1 MHHTPSSAENSPVSS
16 QHTNSSANKIA
27 FRIFLLTIILA
38 PIAFWPTSYIS
49 LDLVKVLVIALGTIG
64 SALFIAHIAR
74 KEKKLVLPPR
84 HLWWTGF
91 FLALTVAVSALF
103 SSHISKSF
111 FGRGFEYTTA
121 SFILILLLAGLVSYN
136 LIRTNIQRVIMI
148 YVSIVLTYVA
158 LILFQLWRLLFNPE
172 FLKFPFLGNGTTTI
186 LGNWHS
192 LATYSLLVA
201 IVAIT
206 ALIFLPLSRR
216 MKVVYWALTI
226 FSFFGACMVYNKNAW
241 LAMVVVLLGLIV
253 QGYFHGFKKSHDLI
267 SSFTQRI
274 SWIAIIAFI
283 VVSSLFWK
291 GNTLVLPLINYLN
304 VEYSEVG
311 LSMRSTLDIAS
322 AVMKEKPVLGSGPN
336 HFSQAYIA
344 HKPTDINLTSAWNAE
359 FVSGYGVIPTFIA
372 TQGVLGSLLWL
383 VFLILYIVLA
393 LRTFKHLP
401 VDSHQ
406 RFVLVSSFGGSIFL
420 WIMMLTSIPSHALIF
435 YTFILT
441 GVSIGSAVFCGI
453 LKPKEI
459 SLERS
464 QLGIRKYAAVIPV
477 VFMIV
482 GVVWGLI
489 YIKKTVAL
497 AFFGSGIREL
507 TVNQDAELAHQAF
520 IRALRIDSSDIYWR
534 AEVEALLFK
543 TATLVREAN
552 TKKAPVSE
560 ENVLAVTN
568 TIKQALE
575 ASRQAIAYDPGNYY
589 NYLSEARVFEVAAS
603 LKLDG
608 ALENGIQSYLK
619 AITLNP
625 KNPGLYLNLARFQA
639 SQNKFEDALIS
650 AGAAIKAK
658 GNYLEAIFLVSQIQ
672 ASSGNLPDA
681 IVAAR
686 VATEIDPTSPLLLF
700 QLGFLYYTDKQYG
713 LAAEGLEKAL
723 KLQGDYAN
731 AQYFLGLAY
740 NYQNRRIDA
749 IAQFEKLKVSNP
761 DNQEVALILN
771 NLKSGRNPFTN
782 AEPPVTSTPEKRSSL
797 PLKDTSN

>member
-1 MHHTPSSAENSPVSS
+1 
-16 QHTNSSANKIA
+16 
-27 FRIFLLTIILA
+27 
-38 PIAFWPTSYIS
+38 
-49 LDLVKVLVIALGTIG
+49 
-64 SALFIAHIAR
+64 
-74 KEKKLVLPPR
+74 
-84 HLWWTGF
+84 
-91 FLALTVAVSALF
+91 
-103 SSHISKSF
+103 
-111 FGRGFEYTTA
+111 
-121 SFILILLLAGLVSYN
+121 
-136 LIRTNIQRVIMI
+136 
-148 YVSIVLTYVA
+148 
-158 LILFQLWRLLFNPE
+158 
-172 FLKFPFLGNGTTTI
+172 
-186 LGNWHS
+186 
-192 LATYSLLVA
+192 
-201 IVAIT
+201 
-206 ALIFLPLSRR
+206 
-216 MKVVYWALTI
+216 
-226 FSFFGACMVYNKNAW
+226 
-241 LAMVVVLLGLIV
+241 V
-253 QGYFHGFKKSHDLI
+253 QGYFHGFNKSHDFA
-267 SSFTQRI
+267 SSFKNRI
-274 SWIAIIAFI
+274 SWICIIAF
-283 VVSSLFWK
+283 VVAAGFFWK
-291 GNTLVLPLINYLN
+291 GNTLILPLVNYLH
-304 VEYSEVG
+304 VGYSEVG

-322 AVMKEKPVLGSGPN
+322 GVMKEKPVLGTGPN
-336 HFSQAYIA
+336 RFSQAYIA

-393 LRTFKHLP
+393 VRTFKHLP
-401 VDSHQ
+401 ADSHQ

-420 WIMMLTSIPSHALIF
+420 WIMMLTSAPSHALIF
-435 YTFILT
+435 YTFMLT
-441 GVSIGSAVFCGI
+441 GASIGAAVFCGI

-497 AFFGSGIREL
+497 AFFGSGIKQL
-507 TVNQDAELAHQAF
+507 TINQDAELAHQAF
-520 IRALRIDSSDIYWR
+520 TRALRVDSSDIYWR
-534 AEVEALLFK
+534 AEVEALLSK
-543 TATLVREAN
+543 TATLVREADA
-552 TKKAPVSE
+552 KKAPVSE

-575 ASRQAIAYDPGNYY
+575 AARQAIAYDPGNYY

-608 ALENGIQSYLK
+608 AFENGVQSYLK
-619 AITLNP
+619 AISLNP
-625 KNPGLYLNLARFQA
+625 QNPGLYLTLARFQA
-639 SQNKFEDALIS
+639 GQNKLEDALRS

-740 NYQNRRIDA
+740 TYQDRRTDA
-749 IAQFEKLKVSNP
+749 IVQFEKLKVSNP
-761 DNQEVALILN
+761 DNQEVTLILT
-771 NLKSGRNPFTN
+771 NLKAGRSPFAN

-797 PLKDTSN
+797 PLKDSSN